1 MKLLKKVSYIA
12 LLAIV
17 SLTIGYFVYCF
28 TQINGSVDQE
38 VFKQQFFRTKDE
50 KGFVSFGSF
59 KNTVICYDDVYYF
72 INDLTYDNGIFT
84 LQNRDNEEVYKI
96 VVIDEDTI
104 YSSDFNSYFYNIIL
118 FSNE

>member
-1 MKLLKKVSYIA
+1 MKFLKNSIYIT
-12 LLAIV
+12 LLALVFLI
-17 SLTIGYFVYCF
+17 IGYFVYSY
-28 TQINGSVDQE
+28 TQINGSVSQD

-72 INDLTYDNGIFT
+72 IKDLTYDNGIFT

-96 VVIDEDTI
+96 VAIDENTI
-104 YSSDFNSYFYNIIL
+104 YLSDFNTYFYNITL
-118 FSNE
+118 FNED